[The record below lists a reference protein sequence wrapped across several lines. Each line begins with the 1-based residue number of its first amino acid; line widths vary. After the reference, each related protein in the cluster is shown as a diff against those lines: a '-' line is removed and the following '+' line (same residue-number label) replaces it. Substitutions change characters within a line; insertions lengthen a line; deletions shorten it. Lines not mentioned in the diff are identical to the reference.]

1 MIVITVD
8 YLGQI
13 VFALKF
19 MAIRFIQVAKLFG
32 LGEVFSDNG
41 LERV

>member
-1 MIVITVD
+1 MIVIAVD

-13 VFALKF
+13 VFALEF
-19 MAIRFIQVAKLFG
+19 MAIRFIAKLFG
-32 LGEVFSDNG
+32 LGEVFTDDG